1 VEKCVEKY
9 ISARVAPRGPAAIAE
24 KAAIQAAKAAATAT
38 AASEAANATATM
50 MATAAAEAVAA
61 AGVAAEEAAEAAAE
75 AVSGF
80 GRFGRG
86 VEMTDAWCENPTN
99 KDGGDGIPET
109 KNDAGL
115 GERMGRRSSSGVA
128 IFRKDQLSAF
138 VKEHRPMNKG
148 TRTLTRGAS
157 KRHTSRVVDGM
168 SSSKG
173 GGDRAEAA
181 AGVLVD
187 VELELRSRGT
197 EFDGE
202 SKGDRVDL
210 MNPMRTSGTSLDG
223 SGEEVVE
230 EMTVEVE
237 VVGVDGGVE
246 MGGMVVEVVE
256 HEPWSGGSGNGDSGL
271 SSREAGS
278 GEKKGGTKG
287 DGEGK
292 NKGEVPSSTTTES
305 RLSRLRRLTATD
317 V

>member
-1 VEKCVEKY
+1 
-9 ISARVAPRGPAAIAE
+9 
-24 KAAIQAAKAAATAT
+24 
-38 AASEAANATATM
+38 
-50 MATAAAEAVAA
+50 
-61 AGVAAEEAAEAAAE
+61 
-75 AVSGF
+75 
-80 GRFGRG
+80 
-86 VEMTDAWCENPTN
+86 
-99 KDGGDGIPET
+99 
-109 KNDAGL
+109 
-115 GERMGRRSSSGVA
+115 
-128 IFRKDQLSAF
+128 
-138 VKEHRPMNKG
+138 
-148 TRTLTRGAS
+148 
-157 KRHTSRVVDGM
+157 M

-173 GGDRAEAA
+173 GGYRAEAA

-187 VELELRSRGT
+187 VELDLRSRGT

-246 MGGMVVEVVE
+246 MGGRVVEVVE

-271 SSREAGS
+271 SSREAGG

-287 DGEGK
+287 DGEGG
-292 NKGEVPSSTTTES
+292 NQGEVPSSTTTES